1 LPEDLLVMAD
11 RMSMAHSLELRA
23 PFCDHALLETSLALP
38 PSLKLRRGRLK
49 ALLKAAFADV
59 LPPAVLAQPKRGFMI
74 PLARWLRRDL
84 RDVMEDL
91 LAPAQ
96 VRSRGLFDP
105 DGVARLKAEHVEGT
119 RTHSD
124 RLWTL
129 MMTELWMRRYCD
141 RHRA

>member
-1 LPEDLLVMAD
+1 
-11 RMSMAHSLELRA
+11 
-23 PFCDHALLETSLALP
+23 
-38 PSLKLRRGRLK
+38 
-49 ALLKAAFADV
+49 V

-84 RDVMEDL
+84 RELMDDL

-96 VRSRGLFDP
+96 VRARGLFEP
-105 DGVARLKAEHVEGT
+105 AIVARLMAEHLGGT
-119 RTHSD
+119 RSHSD

-141 RHRA
+141 RHRS